1 MKDKVYKE
9 LEILDTEMPH
19 DLKVAIETV
28 FTQAS
33 IMDNYELDEIPI
45 EYLQNLFDASSKYP
59 MYDRLTQEVLDII
72 GVDVEFVDGG
82 PLDDCIKDLPN

>member
-1 MKDKVYKE
+1 MSMKDKVYKE

-45 EYLQNLFDASSKYP
+45 E
-59 MYDRLTQEVLDII
+59 
-72 GVDVEFVDGG
+72 
-82 PLDDCIKDLPN
+82 